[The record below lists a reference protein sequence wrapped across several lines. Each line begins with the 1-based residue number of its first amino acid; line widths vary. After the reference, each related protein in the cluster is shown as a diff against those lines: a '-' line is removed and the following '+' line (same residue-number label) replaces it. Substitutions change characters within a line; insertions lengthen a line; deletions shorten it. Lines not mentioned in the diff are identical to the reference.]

1 VVSCDGCIP
10 CVKFLKMKTLAPLPA
25 PKNWMAYIEKQRGF
39 IREHTAEMRPP
50 LAPEMKL
57 YLADKM
63 TPLWKITEAA
73 LGEKDVPPPY
83 WSFAWPGG
91 QALARHVLDKPEL
104 VRGRS
109 VFDFASG
116 SGIAGIAAAKAG
128 AAHVTASDVD
138 PAAIV
143 AIGLNAEINGALL
156 TASHDDWCG
165 RSMEAYDIILAG
177 DVCYEWPMAGYAI
190 EWLRREVAAGREVIF
205 ADPGR
210 TYLPQEGL
218 EKLAEYDV
226 PTTLEVEDSEVKRT
240 AVYRLL
246 AEDE

>member
-1 VVSCDGCIP
+1 
-10 CVKFLKMKTLAPLPA
+10 MKTLAALPA
-25 PKNWMAYIEKQRGF
+25 PKNWPEYIEKQRGF
-39 IREHTAEMRPP
+39 IREHTALARPP
-50 LAPEMKL
+50 LTPEIRL

-63 TPLWKITEAA
+63 TPLWQLTEAKLDA
-73 LGEKDVPPPY
+73 KNVPPPY

-91 QALARHVLDKPEL
+91 QALARHVLDHPDI
-104 VRGRS
+104 VRGKS

-116 SGIAGIAAAKAG
+116 SGIVAIAAAQCG

-138 PAAIV
+138 PAAI
-143 AIGLNAEINGALL
+143 AALGLNAEMNSVVL

-165 RSMEAYDIILAG
+165 KKMDAYDVILAG
-177 DVCYEWPMAGYAI
+177 DVCYEWPMAGYTI
-190 EWLRREVAAGREVIF
+190 EWLRREVAAGREVLF

-226 PTTLEVEDSEVKRT
+226 PTTLEVEDAEVKRT
-240 AVYRLL
+240 GVYRLL
-246 AEDE
+246 AEEEE